1 MRLGIRVFFGF
12 FLVTGLAAFFVMRL
26 FVNEVKPSVR
36 QVMEDMM
43 VDTANIL
50 AELASEDLVANTL
63 AKGRFATQ
71 VSRYASRPINAQI
84 WGMDKQSLDFRI
96 YVTDVRGTVL
106 YDSYGTAAGKDF
118 SQWRDVVL
126 TLRGEYGA
134 RSTREVAGD
143 STSSVLHVAAPIM
156 HGTQV
161 VGVLTVA
168 KPVSTIQVFIDRAE
182 HKILRQGA
190 WLLALSVLI
199 GAAVTLWVVWS
210 IRKLRRYANAVE
222 LGNDVPVPRI
232 SGELGELALAMDAM
246 RQRVQA
252 RDSIE
257 AYVQALTHELKSPLA
272 ALQASAELLQE
283 DLPPADS
290 QRFAAQIMVQ
300 SQRLNELVAQL
311 LELSKLE
318 QQGQRQVQRQGQGQ
332 GQPQAR
338 ARAHTST
345 SSAAQR
351 QATDI
356 HAFATQHA
364 QPWLAANA
372 PQLQLATH
380 FTHTL
385 QRPVNRAL
393 LALALSNVLD
403 NAAAFSPAGSTLTV
417 GGDAQSLW
425 VLDAGPGMPDFAL
438 ARAGERFF
446 STIKPHGAQAQRK
459 GSGLGLAIVAQIMRL
474 HHGELRFENTASGLK
489 VRLVFAV

>member
-143 STSSVLHVAAPIM
+143 SASSVLHVAAPIM
-156 HGTQV
+156 HGAQV

-252 RDSIE
+252 RDYIE

-283 DLPPADS
+283 NLPPADS

-318 QQGQRQVQRQGQGQ
+318 QQGQNQ
-332 GQPQAR
+332 GQPQAQ
-338 ARAHTST
+338 AHTSP

-356 HAFATQHA
+356 HALATQHA
-364 QPWLAANA
+364 QLWMAANA

-425 VLDAGPGMPDFAL
+425 VLDAGPGMADFAL

-446 STIKPHGAQAQRK
+446 STIKPHGAQAQHK